1 MKKVAVAGILLA
13 LVAGLTVSAQA
24 QDAKGLL
31 DKMIQAQGG
40 RAALAAVKDST
51 TSGSLEMV
59 QMGMNGS
66 VTMYQKE
73 PDKIRID
80 IEIMGMVITQAFDGQ
95 KAWMT
100 NPQSGST
107 EEMPETQAASM
118 RRQALGND
126 SLLNPDKYGISYVLK
141 PKEKVGDKEY
151 FVLEQ
156 TYKDGTKATMYID
169 PGTYLIYK
177 AKAKTQDMTGADVEG
192 ETVFD
197 DYKKEGDLMVAHKM
211 IVYQGGAEF
220 IRMTFTKVVNN
231 SKLEDSFFMMSK

>member
-192 ETVFD
+192 ETVFE

>member
-1 MKKVAVAGILLA
+1 MKKFAIAGILLA

-51 TSGSLEMV
+51 TSGALEMV

>member
-1 MKKVAVAGILLA
+1 MKKFAIAGVLLA
-13 LVAGLTVSAQA
+13 LLAGLTVSAQA

-51 TSGSLEMV
+51 ISGALEMV

-73 PDKIRID
+73 PDKMRID
-80 IEIMGMVITQAFDGQ
+80 IEIMGMVITQAYDGQ

-126 SLLNPDKYGISYVLK
+126 SLLNPEKYGISYVLK
-141 PKEKVGDKEY
+141 PKEKIGDKEY

-156 TYKDGTKATMYID
+156 SYKDGTKATMFID
-169 PGTYLIYK
+169 PGTFLIYK
-177 AKAKTQDMTGADVEG
+177 AKSKTQDMTGAEVEG

-197 DYKKEGDLMVAHKM
+197 DYKKVGDLMVAHKL
-211 IVYQGGAEF
+211 ITYQGGAEF

-231 SKLEDSFFMMSK
+231 TKLEDSFFMMSK

>member
-51 TSGSLEMV
+51 TSGALEMV

-192 ETVFD
+192 ETVFE

>member
-126 SLLNPDKYGISYVLK
+126 SLLNPEKYGISYVLK

>member
-1 MKKVAVAGILLA
+1 MKKFAIAGILLA

-51 TSGSLEMV
+51 TSGALEMV

-126 SLLNPDKYGISYVLK
+126 SLLNPEKYGISYVLK

-169 PGTYLIYK
+169 SGTYLIYK

-192 ETVFD
+192 ETVFE